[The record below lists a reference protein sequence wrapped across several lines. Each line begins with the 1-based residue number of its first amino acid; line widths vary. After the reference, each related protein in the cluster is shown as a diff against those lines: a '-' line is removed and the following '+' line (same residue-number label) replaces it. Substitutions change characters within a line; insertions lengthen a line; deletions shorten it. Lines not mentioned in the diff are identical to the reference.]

1 MDISSLMTAG
11 VVGNLAYDLLKN
23 GLKFSAELLREQA
36 KAKTIE
42 WLYDD
47 EATEK
52 IANRVNELTFAPSET
67 PDQYCQRLDEDVV
80 LKQLLKQFAPANQV
94 IQTINNSDRTR
105 MAGGDYHEN
114 HTHYHGTPSGDT
126 SPKKP

>member
-1 MDISSLMTAG
+1 MTAG

-23 GLKFSAELLREQA
+23 GLLFSAELLREQA

-80 LKQLLKQFAPANQV
+80 LKQLLKQLAPANQV
-94 IQTINNSDRTR
+94 IQTITNSDNPVTV
-105 MAGGDYHEN
+105 AGDGNKIEVN
-114 HTHYHGTPSGDT
+114 YHGTSPKES